1 MMQHVALV
9 GLLWSA
15 VCVGADAK
23 HAASPY
29 KTTQT
34 APGTLS
40 GVVVDRATDSPL
52 PGATVQLSPTGRGQ
66 ATDEEGQFTFRNV
79 EPGSYEIEVRFVGYA
94 THRETVE
101 VKAGERTRVTI
112 DLRSQR
118 VGLPDIVVT
127 GAARERSTAEVYRP
141 ITALAGEELQQQLG
155 SSIPETLQRV
165 PGFAMQYNGPGAT
178 RPSIRGMGGDR
189 VLMLEDG
196 QRTGDLYQTT
206 ADHGVMME
214 PLTAE
219 QIEVIR
225 GPAGLLYGSQALGGV
240 VNVIRND
247 IPRSQPN
254 EITGMA
260 TTQATSVNEGLAGGA
275 TVEAPAGPL
284 ALRGEISLR
293 DAQDTRTPQGNL
305 PSTDQTVLNGSLGGS
320 WLPAWGVVGA
330 SYRYY
335 DTAYGVPG
343 TFNGEL
349 IPGAHPGGVD
359 IEATRETGRLRIV
372 YDRPLLD
379 FFDRVEWDANL
390 IRYDHTEIERRR
402 TDAPDIIGTRF
413 EQTSAE
419 TNLTARHA
427 HTPNGFRLEGAAGLS
442 WYGRDLESGGVSPG
456 TRSGRSGTVAAFAY
470 EEIGYRAVRLQLG
483 ARFDYTETSTP
494 NQRDIR
500 VRTREGNRITK
511 SVQNRTFGNA
521 SGSLAALYNVSDA
534 WTVGTSVSRSFRSP
548 SIEEMYSDGPH
559 LADFSFDIGT
569 PDLESEIGHGLDLF
583 VRGNTTRLEAEA
595 ATYVN
600 RIDNY
605 IFYAPTGLTVFVDR
619 EGDLGRITPVF
630 EAENADA
637 TFWGGEGRIQYE
649 VAPALVADVTASYV
663 RATRTQD
670 DDPLP
675 FIPPLTTDAELRYEG
690 SRFFGH
696 LGMKWTA
703 DQTRVPDPVQ
713 RGSTAERPQPPTDGY
728 VLWRGGVGAAFAT
741 HGTQHRITLQ
751 SQNLTDTTWR
761 DHTSRIKDVAPQPGR
776 NISLTYRVRF

>member
-1 MMQHVALV
+1 MQE
-9 GLLWSA
+9 
-15 VCVGADAK
+15 
-23 HAASPY
+23 
-29 KTTQT
+29 

-40 GVVVDRATDSPL
+40 GVVVDRTTGSPL

-66 ATDEEGQFTFRNV
+66 ATDGEGQFLFRNI
-79 EPGSYEIEVRFVGYA
+79 EPDTYELEVRFVGYA

-141 ITALAGEELQQQLG
+141 ITALAGEELHQQLG

-165 PGFAMQYNGPGAT
+165 PGFAMQYNGPGAA

-247 IPRSQPN
+247 IPRTQPN

-305 PSTDQTVLNGSLGGS
+305 PSTDQTVLNGSLGTS
-320 WLPAWGVVGA
+320 WLSDWGLVGA

-413 EQTSAE
+413 EQTSGE
-419 TNLTARHA
+419 MNLTARHDHA
-427 HTPNGFRLEGAAGLS
+427 PNGFRLEGAAGLS

-696 LGMKWTA
+696 LGMKWAA

-776 NISLTYRVRF
+776 NISLTYRVCF

>member
-1 MMQHVALV
+1 MTMQE
-9 GLLWSA
+9 
-15 VCVGADAK
+15 
-23 HAASPY
+23 
-29 KTTQT
+29 

-40 GVVVDRATDSPL
+40 GVVMDRATDSPL
-52 PGATVQLSPTGRGQ
+52 PGATVQLSPTSRGQ

-79 EPGSYEIEVRFVGYA
+79 APGAYEIEVRFVGYA
-94 THRETVE
+94 PHRQP
-101 VKAGERTRVTI
+101 VTI
-112 DLRSQR
+112 ESEEPTRLTIELRPQR
-118 VGLPDIVVT
+118 VGLPDVVVT
-127 GAARERSTAEVYRP
+127 GALRERTTAEVYRP
-141 ITALAGEELQQQLG
+141 ISALSGEELQQQLG

-247 IPRSQPN
+247 TPRTRPN
-254 EITGMA
+254 EITGMV
-260 TTQATSVNEGLAGGA
+260 TTQATSVNDGLAGGA
-275 TVEAPAGPL
+275 TVEAPVGPL
-284 ALRGEISLR
+284 ALRGELSLR
-293 DAQDTRTPQGNL
+293 DAQDTRTPQGDL
-305 PSTDQTVLNGSLGGS
+305 PSTDQTVLNGSLGAS

-343 TFNGEL
+343 TFNGTL

-372 YDRPLLD
+372 YDRPLLGV
-379 FFDRVEWDANL
+379 FDRVEWDANL

-413 EQTSAE
+413 EQTSGE
-419 TNLTARHA
+419 VNLTARHTHA
-427 HTPNGFRLEGAAGLS
+427 PHGLRLEGAMGLS

-483 ARFDYTETSTP
+483 ARFDYTETSTVD
-494 NQRDIR
+494 RSDIR

-511 SVQNRTFGNA
+511 PVQNRTFGNA
-521 SGSLAALYNVSDA
+521 SGSLAALYTVSDA

-548 SIEEMYSDGPH
+548 AIEEMYSDGPH

-569 PDLESEIGHGLDLF
+569 PNLKSEIGHGLDLF
-583 VRGNTTRLEAEA
+583 VRGNTPRLEVEA
-595 ATYVN
+595 AAYVN
-600 RIDNY
+600 RVNDY

-637 TFWGGEGRIQYE
+637 TFVGGEGRVQYE
-649 VAPALVADVTASYV
+649 LLPPIIADVTASYV
-663 RATRTQD
+663 RATRRAD
-670 DDPLP
+670 DNPLP
-675 FIPPLTTDAELRYEG
+675 FIPPLTTDAELRYDG

-696 LGMKWTA
+696 LGMTWTA

-713 RGSTAERPQPPTDGY
+713 RGGTTERPQPPTDGY

-751 SQNLTDTTWR
+751 SQNLTDSTWR